1 MPRRTLHYAHTYAH
15 TYAHA
20 RALALALALTLALT
34 LALGG
39 VGCSGIGPSGITTG
53 RPAYN
58 SAIQNTSN
66 EEMLL
71 NIVRLRY
78 RDTPFFL
85 QVSGVAANLSTQM
98 GISGGA
104 DIPSSGPTLGSI
116 AANALVRDNPTVTY
130 SPLQGDAFV
139 TQLLTPVR
147 LDTLL
152 LLINTGWSV
161 DRVLRLCTQRIHDK
175 PNAPSASGPTPSY
188 APTFEDFGRAAFL
201 LGELKRR
208 DAISFLLQESEPRG
222 IAIRFRED
230 EADSAEALELA
241 RIFDRDPGANRYV
254 LSNVVANEDD
264 RSVIALETRSLIGAL
279 FYLSQAVFPPSVHQ
293 EKGWITT
300 TRNRDGS
307 AFEWSALMQ
316 GLFQIKATSGRPHD
330 AFLSTDY
337 LGHTYSIGQSDLDSK
352 ATFALLN
359 QLFALQAGA
368 SSGVGPL
375 LTLPVSR

>member
-1 MPRRTLHYAHTYAH
+1 MPRRTLHHPTRVLQNLVISSLFAI
-15 TYAHA
+15 
-20 RALALALALTLALT
+20 ALA
-34 LALGG
+34 G
-39 VGCSGIGPSGITTG
+39 VGCGGIGPSGITTG

-104 DIPSSGPTLGSI
+104 EIPSSGTTLGTV
-116 AANALVRDNPTVTY
+116 AATALVRDNPTVTY

-175 PNAPSASGPTPSY
+175 ANAPSASGPTPSY
-188 APTFEDFGRAAFL
+188 APAFQDFRRAAAL

-208 DAISFLLQESEPRG
+208 DAISFLLQASEPRG
-222 IAIRFRED
+222 IAIQFRED
-230 EADSAEALELA
+230 EANSEEALELA
-241 RIFDRDPGANRYV
+241 RILDLEPGAARYV
-254 LSNVVANEDD
+254 LSNMIASERD
-264 RSVIALETRSLIGAL
+264 RSVITIETRSLIGAL
-279 FYLSQAVFPPSVHQ
+279 FYLSQAVFPPSVHK
-293 EKGWITT
+293 EKGWVTT
-300 TRNRDGS
+300 TRNADGS
-307 AFEWSALMQ
+307 AFEWSKLMQ
-316 GLFQIKATSGRPHD
+316 GLFQVKAASGRPHD
-330 AFLSTDY
+330 AFLSTTY
-337 LGHTYSIGQSDLDSK
+337 LGHTFSIEQSDLDSK

-359 QLFALQAGA
+359 QLFALQAGS
-368 SSGVGPL
+368 SSGAGPL